1 MADTIGQGGSEK
13 IQEDWLA
20 KDVRWFIYLLA
31 IVFSLFHLWIAG
43 PGIMSMA
50 AARHI
55 HLILS
60 MSLVFLVYPLSKKS
74 PRHWTFFIDLILIVL
89 AAIVGIYL
97 EIEVDELVFR
107 AGEPNTLDIVF
118 GLIACL
124 LTLEMSRRIMG
135 WSLAVTA
142 ALFVAYAWLGNYIP
156 GYFGHRGY
164 DLSQQIDA
172 YYIEL
177 RGIYGSSLGVV
188 VEMVVLF
195 VVFGAFL
202 KVSGGGEFLIELAYA
217 VTGPMRGGPA
227 KTEVVSSALFGTI
240 SGSATANVMGTG
252 VFTIPMMK
260 KVGYPS
266 HLAAA
271 IECASSLGGVLM
283 PPVMGAAACLVV
295 ANTRNPYR
303 EVCKAAALPAVM
315 YYISVYAV
323 VHFTACK
330 LGIMGVP
337 VVGSYWKNVFWTL
350 IKGIPFL
357 VPIGLLF
364 TLLMVGFSAHYSA
377 VSSILTLVIIGC
389 IKRKN
394 RLGFRSIMEALV
406 QGAKGSLVVSSAC
419 ASVGFGVAVVA
430 MTGLGVKLSSLIAY
444 GTGGSVFLAIL
455 LVAVASCVI
464 GIELPITASY
474 LVMAILAAP
483 GLQMLGLPVLVTHL
497 IIMWLSIDAA
507 VTPPVA
513 VTAFVAAG
521 IAEADP
527 FKTSFTAW
535 MVAKGIYL
543 IPFMMAYTPITLN
556 GSLGEIVFA
565 FIAGSVGLVS
575 LAAGMHGWLIYRTN
589 WLERVVLLSVAGSTI
604 TPWQWPRLAGLA
616 VFCGLCLIQW
626 LQGRGTEP
634 ATSLRTANV
643 DVELKAKEVKIQV
656 DERHLDMD

>member
-1 MADTIGQGGSEK
+1 MK
-13 IQEDWLA
+13 
-20 KDVRWFIYLLA
+20 KDFLTKGVKGFIYLLA
-31 IVFSLFHLWIAG
+31 IAFSLFHLWIAG

-74 PRHWTFFIDLILIVL
+74 PRHWTFFLDVILIAL
-89 AAIVGIYL
+89 GAAAGIYL
-97 EIEVDELVFR
+97 EIEVEELVFR
-107 AGEPNTLDIVF
+107 AGEPNTLDIIF

-164 DLSQQIDA
+164 DLYQQINA
-172 YYIEL
+172 YYIEM

-202 KVSGGGEFLIELAYA
+202 KVSGGGEFLIEMAYA
-217 VTGPMRGGPA
+217 FTGPMRGGPA

-260 KVGYPS
+260 KAGYPA

-271 IECASSLGGVLM
+271 IETASSLGGVLM
-283 PPVMGAAACLVV
+283 PPVMGAAAFLIV
-295 ANTRNPYR
+295 ANTGIPYG

-330 LGIMGVP
+330 YGIMGVP
-337 VVGSYWKNVFWTL
+337 VVGSYWKNVFRTL

-364 TLLMVGFSAHYSA
+364 VLLMVGFSAHYSA
-377 VSSILTLVIIGC
+377 LSSILILVIIGC
-389 IKRKN
+389 LKKEK
-394 RLGFRSIMEALV
+394 RLGFKTIIEALA
-406 QGAKGSLVVSSAC
+406 QGAKGSLVVSAAC
-419 ASVGFGVAVVA
+419 AAVGFGVAVVA

-444 GTGGSVFLAIL
+444 GTGGSIFMGIL

-513 VTAFVAAG
+513 VTSFVAAG
-521 IAEADP
+521 IAESDP
-527 FKTSFTAW
+527 FKTSFAAW
-535 MVAKGIYL
+535 NVAKGIYL

-556 GSLGEIVFA
+556 GPFWDIVFA
-565 FIAGSVGLVS
+565 FVAGSIGLVS

-589 WLERVVLLSVAGSTI
+589 WLSRIVLLAVAGSTI
-604 TPWQWPRLAGLA
+604 TPWQWPRVLGVV
-616 VFCGLCLIQW
+616 VFGCFCLIQW
-626 LQGRGTEP
+626 VQGRNMEP
-634 ATSLRTANV
+634 VAS
-643 DVELKAKEVKIQV
+643 VEPVKFDLDLKAKEVDIKV
-656 DERHLDMD
+656 DEHRLHID